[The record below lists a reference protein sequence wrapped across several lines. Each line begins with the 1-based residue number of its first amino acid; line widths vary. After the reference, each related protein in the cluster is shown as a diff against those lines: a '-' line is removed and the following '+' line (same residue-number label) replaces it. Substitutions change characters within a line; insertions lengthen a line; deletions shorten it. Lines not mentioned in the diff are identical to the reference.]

1 VRSPPSPEAALQVSG
16 LTKRYGDTVAVD
28 AFSLEVARGQ
38 LVALLGP
45 SGCGK
50 TTTLRMIAGLVEPTS
65 GSIVLEG
72 RPVEGVPIHRRNIG
86 MVFQQ
91 YALFP
96 FLSVFDNVAYGLRE
110 RRVPKAE
117 VKERVGKMLDLV
129 GLTGLGDRRPRQLSG
144 GQQQR
149 VALARALVI
158 NPALL
163 LLDEPLSNLD
173 TKLRERVRGE
183 IRDLQRRLD
192 ITTVFVTHDQD
203 EALSIAHVV
212 VVMRGGRIEQVG
224 TPLEIYQRPANAFV
238 ADFIGA
244 CNLVHGEVLD
254 VTPAQAADVTPA
266 QAADVTPAQAAD
278 VTPAKAGVQ
287 SPSVARCRVGDTAV
301 EVAASDLRRGD
312 RVTLAIRPE
321 RLRIA
326 PADGAP
332 GALLGTVRNA
342 TYLGSRTS
350 YEIDAAGATLRCD
363 VQGELDPVA
372 TGTTVSLDWDE
383 GAWRAFK

>member
-1 VRSPPSPEAALQVSG
+1 MRLFRVSMPGPSDSTVRLLPNSDHSESAASVQETRTGPALEITD
-16 LTKRYGDTVAVD
+16 LTKRYDQSVAVD
-28 AFSLEVARGQ
+28 SFSLKAGRGE

-65 GSIVLEG
+65 GHIILEG
-72 RPVEGVPIHRRNIG
+72 RPVDRVPIHRRNIG

-110 RRVPKAE
+110 RRVRKDE
-117 VKERVGKMLDLV
+117 LRGRVLKMLELV
-129 GLTGLGDRRPRQLSG
+129 GLSGLEQRRTAQLSG

-183 IRDLQRRLD
+183 IRDLQRRLN

-203 EALSIAHVV
+203 EALSIAHTI
-212 VVMRGGRIEQVG
+212 VVMRGGRIEQIG
-224 TPLEIYQRPANAFV
+224 SPLEIYQRPASTFV

-244 CNLVHGEVLD
+244 CNLV
-254 VTPAQAADVTPA
+254 PAR
-266 QAADVTPAQAAD
+266 
-278 VTPAKAGVQ
+278 
-287 SPSVARCRVGDTAV
+287 VAAV
-301 EVAASDLRRGD
+301 EDGVAKCQLVSGALATVPGDNLRPGD
-312 RVTLAIRPE
+312 GVTLAIRPE
-321 RLRIA
+321 KLRLGPRGEG
-326 PADGAP
+326 GASE
-332 GALLGTVRNA
+332 GVSGVVRSA
-342 TYLGSRTS
+342 SYLGARTS
-350 YEIDAAGATLRCD
+350 YEIDVASVILRCD
-363 VQGELDPVA
+363 VQSESTPLRIGKA
-372 TGTTVSLDWDE
+372 VSITWE
-383 GAWRAFK
+383 QGAWQAFQ

>member
-1 VRSPPSPEAALQVSG
+1 VRSLPSSEAALQVSG
-16 LTKRYGDTVAVD
+16 LTKRYGESVAVD

-50 TTTLRMIAGLVEPTS
+50 TTTLRMIAGLIEPTA
-65 GSIVLEG
+65 GRIVLEG
-72 RPVEGVPIHRRNIG
+72 RPVEGVPIHKRNIG

-96 FLSVFDNVAYGLRE
+96 FMTVFENVAYGLRE
-110 RRVPKAE
+110 RRVAKAE
-117 VKERVGKMLDLV
+117 TRERVMKMLELV
-129 GLTGLGDRRPRQLSG
+129 GLSGLPDRRIRQLSG

-244 CNLVHGEVLD
+244 CNILAGEV
-254 VTPAQAADVTPA
+254 VAPAQAGA
-266 QAADVTPAQAAD
+266 QV
-278 VTPAKAGVQ
+278 
-287 SPSVARCRVGDTAV
+287 RLGDITV
-301 EVAASDLRRGD
+301 
-312 RVTLAIRPE
+312 RVTEPGLQPGDKVSLAIRPE
-321 RLRIA
+321 RLEMLVGDVA
-326 PADGAP
+326 PAKPGGQSPAP
-332 GALLGTVRNA
+332 LRGRVRNA
-342 TYLGSRTS
+342 TYLGARTS
-350 YEIDAAGATLRCD
+350 YEIEAAGGVLRCD
-363 VQGELDPVA
+363 VHGEQAPVA
-372 TGTTVSLDWDE
+372 PGTSVSLGWEE
-383 GAWRAFK
+383 GAWRAFR

>member
-1 VRSPPSPEAALQVSG
+1 MRLLRNDDPREGMAEVPAKEDPPALEIVD
-16 LTKRYGDTVAVD
+16 LTKRYGQSSVVD
-28 AFSLEVARGQ
+28 GFSLRVARGQ

-65 GSIVLEG
+65 GHIVLEG
-72 RPVEGVPIHRRNIG
+72 RPVDRVPIHRRNIG

-96 FLSVFDNVAYGLRE
+96 FLSVFENVAYGLRE
-110 RRVPKAE
+110 RRVSNDQLR
-117 VKERVGKMLDLV
+117 ERVAAMLDLV
-129 GLTGLGDRRPRQLSG
+129 GLAGLEQRRTRELSG

-183 IRDLQRRLD
+183 IRDLQRRLG

-203 EALSIAHVV
+203 EALSIAHIV
-212 VVMRGGRIEQVG
+212 VVMRSGRIEQVG
-224 TPLEIYQRPANAFV
+224 TPLDIYQRPANAFV

-244 CNLVHGEVLD
+244 CNLV
-254 VTPAQAADVTPA
+254 AARV
-266 QAADVTPAQAAD
+266 
-278 VTPAKAGVQ
+278 
-287 SPSVARCRVGDTAV
+287 VALENG
-301 EVAASDLRRGD
+301 AASCEFGSGALAMVDPGTLRCGD
-312 RVTLAIRPE
+312 EVTLAIRPE
-321 RLRIA
+321 RLSLT
-326 PADGAP
+326 PGSAP
-332 GALLGTVRNA
+332 GAPTGGIAGVIRA
-342 TYLGSRTS
+342 VAYLGARTS
-350 YEIDAAGATLRCD
+350 YEVDAGGVVMRCD
-363 VQGELDPVA
+363 VRSEA
-372 TGTTVSLDWDE
+372 TPMSPGGAVVLTWECGTWQ
-383 GAWRAFK
+383 AFR

>member
-1 VRSPPSPEAALQVSG
+1 MRLQASPHARNEAHPAGAGKSQPALRITA
-16 LTKRYGDTVAVD
+16 LTKRYGESVAVD
-28 AFSLEVARGQ
+28 GFSLSVERGK

-50 TTTLRMIAGLVEPTS
+50 TTTLRMIAGLIEPTS
-65 GSIVLEG
+65 GHIVLEG
-72 RPVEGVPIHRRNIG
+72 RPVDHVPIHRRNIG

-110 RRVPKAE
+110 RKVPKAE
-117 VKERVGKMLDLV
+117 LSERVAKMLDLV
-129 GLTGLGDRRPRQLSG
+129 GLAGLEERRPRQLSG

-203 EALSIAHVV
+203 EALSIAHVI
-212 VVMRGGRIEQVG
+212 VVMRGGHIEQIG
-224 TPLEIYQRPANAFV
+224 SPLEIYQRPATPFV

-244 CNLVHGEVLD
+244 CNLVPAEV
-254 VTPAQAADVTPA
+254 VSTANGAAQCRFGGNGIA
-266 QAADVTPAQAAD
+266 
-278 VTPAKAGVQ
+278 
-287 SPSVARCRVGDTAV
+287 SVPQDG
-301 EVAASDLRRGD
+301 LQPGGK
-312 RVTLAIRPE
+312 VTLAIRPE
-321 RLRIA
+321 KLRLRQASISA
-326 PADGAP
+326 QAGEGVP
-332 GALLGTVRNA
+332 GVVRA
-342 TYLGSRTS
+342 SSYLGSRTS
-350 YEIDAAGATLRCD
+350 YEIDAGGAMLRCD
-363 VQGELDPVA
+363 VPCESEPLAPGAAV
-372 TGTTVSLDWDE
+372 VLDWE
-383 GAWRAFK
+383 SKAWQAFR

>member
-1 VRSPPSPEAALQVSG
+1 MRLRPSRHAPHGSHSAGPGNLQPALEITA
-16 LTKRYGDTVAVD
+16 LTKRYGEAVAVD
-28 AFSLEVARGQ
+28 GFSLSMERGK

-50 TTTLRMIAGLVEPTS
+50 TTTLRMIAGLIEPTH
-65 GSIVLEG
+65 GHIVLDG
-72 RPVEGVPIHRRNIG
+72 HPVDRVPIHRRNIG

-110 RRVPKAE
+110 RKVPKTE
-117 VKERVGKMLDLV
+117 LRERVSKMLELV
-129 GLTGLGDRRPRQLSG
+129 GLAGLQERRPRQLSG

-158 NPALL
+158 NPSLL

-203 EALSIAHVV
+203 EALSIAHVI
-212 VVMRGGRIEQVG
+212 VVMRGGHIEQVG
-224 TPLEIYQRPANAFV
+224 SPLEIYQRPATPFV

-244 CNLVHGEVLD
+244 CNLV
-254 VTPAQAADVTPA
+254 
-266 QAADVTPAQAAD
+266 
-278 VTPAKAGVQ
+278 PAK
-287 SPSVARCRVGDTAV
+287 VAR
-301 EVAASDLRRGD
+301 VAGGAAHCPFGEDAIASVPHDGLQAD
-312 RVTLAIRPE
+312 DKVTLAIRPE
-321 RLRIA
+321 KLRLR
-326 PADGAP
+326 PASAMRQG
-332 GALLGTVRNA
+332 GEGVRGIVRSA
-342 TYLGSRTS
+342 SYLGSRTS
-350 YEIDAAGATLRCD
+350 YEIDAGGAILRCD
-363 VQGELDPVA
+363 VPGESEPMGSGTAVA
-372 TGTTVSLDWDE
+372 LDWDP
-383 GAWRAFK
+383 GAWQAFR

>member
-1 VRSPPSPEAALQVSG
+1 VRSPHSPEASQQAAAVRSNGGGGAALEVTD
-16 LTKRYGDTVAVD
+16 LAKRYGESMAVD
-28 AFSLEVARGQ
+28 GFCLTVARGQ

-65 GSIVLEG
+65 GRIVLEG
-72 RPVEGVPIHRRNIG
+72 RPVERVPIHRRNIG

-96 FLSVFDNVAYGLRE
+96 FLSVFENVAYGLRE
-110 RRVPKAE
+110 RHVGKAE
-117 VKERVGKMLDLV
+117 LQERVTKMLDMV
-129 GLTGLGDRRPRQLSG
+129 GLSGLAERRTRQLSG

-183 IRDLQRRLD
+183 IRDLQRRLG

-224 TPLEIYQRPANAFV
+224 TPLDIYQRPASAFV

-244 CNLVHGEVLD
+244 CNLLPAR
-254 VTPAQAADVTPA
+254 VTGVE
-266 QAADVTPAQAAD
+266 
-278 VTPAKAGVQ
+278 AGLA
-287 SPSVARCRVGDTAV
+287 SCEIRPGAVARVESGALSTGD
-301 EVAASDLRRGD
+301 E
-312 RVTLAIRPE
+312 VTLAIRPE
-321 RLRIA
+321 RLALGR
-326 PADGAP
+326 AP
-332 GALLGTVRNA
+332 GEVLADTSLAGTVRA
-342 TYLGSRTS
+342 STYLGARTS
-350 YEIDAAGATLRCD
+350 YDIDAGGVAMRCD
-363 VQGELDPVA
+363 VQSEAQPLAP
-372 TGTTVSLDWDE
+372 GTAVTLSWE
-383 GAWRAFK
+383 RGAWQAFR

>member
-1 VRSPPSPEAALQVSG
+1 VRSLHSASEHPGRAGGAPEALAAALEITS
-16 LTKRYGDTVAVD
+16 LSKRYGDAVAVD
-28 AFSLEVARGQ
+28 GFDLRVRRGD

-50 TTTLRMIAGLVEPTS
+50 TTTLRMIAGLVEPS
-65 GSIVLEG
+65 AGRIVLEG
-72 RPVEGVPIHRRNIG
+72 RPVDHVPIHRRNIG

-96 FLSVFDNVAYGLRE
+96 FLTVFENVAYGLRE
-110 RRVPKAE
+110 RRVPE
-117 VKERVGKMLDLV
+117 PELRERVSAMLAMV
-129 GLTGLGDRRPRQLSG
+129 GLTGLEERRPRQLSG

-183 IRDLQRRLD
+183 IRDLQRRLG

-212 VVMRGGRIEQVG
+212 VVMRGGRVEQVG
-224 TPLEIYQRPANAFV
+224 SPLEIYQQPANTFV

-244 CNLVHGEVLD
+244 CNLL
-254 VTPAQAADVTPA
+254 PARVSAVD
-266 QAADVTPAQAAD
+266 
-278 VTPAKAGVQ
+278 GGM
-287 SPSVARCRVGDTAV
+287 ARCELESGALVIVDADGLSRD
-301 EVAASDLRRGD
+301 D

-321 RLRIA
+321 RLSLHAATEPITNGRSL
-326 PADGAP
+326 GA
-332 GALLGTVRNA
+332 TICSA
-342 TYLGSRTS
+342 TYLGARTS
-350 YEIDAAGATLRCD
+350 YDTDAGSVSLRCD
-363 VQGELDPVA
+363 VQSESLPIARGTPVVL
-372 TGTTVSLDWDE
+372 TWNP
-383 GAWRAFK
+383 GAWRAFRSE

>member
-1 VRSPPSPEAALQVSG
+1 MEGAGPGKSGPALEITA
-16 LTKRYGDTVAVD
+16 LTKRYGEAVAVD
-28 AFSLEVARGQ
+28 GFSLTVERGK

-50 TTTLRMIAGLVEPTS
+50 TTTLRMIAGLIEPTS
-65 GSIVLEG
+65 GHIVLEG
-72 RPVEGVPIHRRNIG
+72 RPVDRVPIHRRNIG

-110 RRVPKAE
+110 RKVGKAE
-117 VKERVGKMLDLV
+117 LRERVAKMLELV
-129 GLTGLGDRRPRQLSG
+129 GLAGLEERRPRELSG

-158 NPALL
+158 NPSLL

-203 EALSIAHVV
+203 EALSIAHVI
-212 VVMRGGRIEQVG
+212 VVMRGGHIEQVG
-224 TPLEIYQRPANAFV
+224 SPLEIYQRPATPFV

-244 CNLVHGEVLD
+244 CNLLPAEV
-254 VTPAQAADVTPA
+254 
-266 QAADVTPAQAAD
+266 
-278 VTPAKAGVQ
+278 
-287 SPSVARCRVGDTAV
+287 V
-301 EVAASDLRRGD
+301 EVRDGAARLRFGD
-312 RVTLAIRPE
+312 GATASAPADGLSPGGRATLAIRPE
-321 RLRIA
+321 KLRMRA
-326 PADGAP
+326 ATAVAQGSES
-332 GALLGTVRNA
+332 VRGVVRSA
-342 TYLGSRTS
+342 SYLGSRTS
-350 YEIDAAGATLRCD
+350 YEVDAGGAVLRCD
-363 VQGELDPVA
+363 VPGEREPMASGAAVA
-372 TGTTVSLDWDE
+372 LEWEPGTWQ
-383 GAWRAFK
+383 AFR

>member
-1 VRSPPSPEAALQVSG
+1 VRSPPSSEAALQVSG
-16 LTKRYGDTVAVD
+16 LTKRYGESVAVD

-50 TTTLRMIAGLVEPTS
+50 TTTLRMIAGLIEPTA
-65 GSIVLEG
+65 GRIVLEG
-72 RPVEGVPIHRRNIG
+72 RPVEGVPIHKRNIG

-96 FLSVFDNVAYGLRE
+96 FMTVFENVAYGLRE
-110 RRVPKAE
+110 RRVAKAE
-117 VKERVGKMLDLV
+117 TRERVMKMLELV
-129 GLTGLGDRRPRQLSG
+129 GLSGLPDRRIRQLSG

-244 CNLVHGEVLD
+244 CNILPGEV
-254 VTPAQAADVTPA
+254 VAPAGYVSPAQGGAESSVAPAQAGA
-266 QAADVTPAQAAD
+266 QV
-278 VTPAKAGVQ
+278 
-287 SPSVARCRVGDTAV
+287 RLGDITV
-301 EVAASDLRRGD
+301 
-312 RVTLAIRPE
+312 RVTEPGLQPGDKVSLAIRPE
-321 RLRIA
+321 RLEMLVGDVA
-326 PADGAP
+326 PAKPGGQSPAP
-332 GALLGTVRNA
+332 LRGRVRNA
-342 TYLGSRTS
+342 TYLGARTS
-350 YEIDAAGATLRCD
+350 YEIEAAGGVLRCD
-363 VQGELDPVA
+363 VHGEQAPVA
-372 TGTTVSLDWDE
+372 PGTSVSLGWEE
-383 GAWRAFK
+383 GAWRAFR

>member
-1 VRSPPSPEAALQVSG
+1 MRSLHSARAPHGVEAVQSSDADAAPALEISS
-16 LTKRYGDTVAVD
+16 LTKRYGDSVAVD
-28 AFSLEVARGQ
+28 GFALKVARGE

-50 TTTLRMIAGLVEPTS
+50 TTTLRMIAGLAQPTS
-65 GSIVLEG
+65 GRIVLEG
-72 RPVEGVPIHRRNIG
+72 RPVDNVPIHRRNIG

-96 FLSVFDNVAYGLRE
+96 FLSVFENVAYGLRE
-110 RRVPKAE
+110 RRVPE
-117 VKERVGKMLDLV
+117 PELRERVTNMLAMV
-129 GLTGLGDRRPRQLSG
+129 GLTGLEERRPRQLSG

-183 IRDLQRRLD
+183 IRDLQRRLG

-212 VVMRGGRIEQVG
+212 VVMRGGRVEQVG
-224 TPLEIYQRPANAFV
+224 SPLDIYQRPANAFV

-244 CNLVHGEVLD
+244 CNLL
-254 VTPAQAADVTPA
+254 PAQVVAAE
-266 QAADVTPAQAAD
+266 
-278 VTPAKAGVQ
+278 AGL
-287 SPSVARCRVGDTAV
+287 ARCELAPGLF
-301 EVAASDLRRGD
+301 VAIDEPALRAGE
-312 RVTLAIRPE
+312 RVTLAVRPE
-321 RLRIA
+321 RLA
-326 PADGAP
+326 LTAGAVASGPALTGV
-332 GALLGTVRNA
+332 VRSS
-342 TYLGSRTS
+342 TYLGARTS
-350 YEIDAAGATLRCD
+350 YDVEVGSIALRCD
-363 VQGELDPVA
+363 VPDEAAPLASGCP
-372 TGTTVSLDWDE
+372 VSLQWE
-383 GAWRAFK
+383 PRAWIAFR